1 MGYDRCIDQNTS
13 VTRTDVGRRSSPT
26 GAIGDLSTI
35 ILVHFDFGIRVQ
47 FDKTNVSHQ
56 QLKQRSRW
64 NQNKISNYSA
74 AIKNIQPCKLYPG
87 DHAFPGTAAAQLP
100 RRRRA
105 TSAET
110 KAKDSDP
117 NMSFLHVSRRT
128 RRACKLSRGS
138 VRAPIV
144 SLVSLVL
151 FCSPVALAH
160 CFAP

>member
-1 MGYDRCIDQNTS
+1 MHRSKYIRRTYECQPPEFADHKNWLLSIHHAQRLRHRYVGTTRPNIPLKFYHESSKEVVLMEIYDN
-13 VTRTDVGRRSSPT
+13 
-26 GAIGDLSTI
+26 
-35 ILVHFDFGIRVQ
+35 H
-47 FDKTNVSHQ
+47 
-56 QLKQRSRW
+56 
-64 NQNKISNYSA
+64 SA